1 MLPNFHCQSSRKSAV
16 KQAGLVI
23 VIVLSLLAL
32 MGCDTTATRE
42 KSQTVEISSA
52 QALDEYFDT
61 IGYNVIAN
69 PDILKT
75 IPRIRFTH
83 IPDNWQPENSIPLK
97 KSVFFRAMASAILQ
111 VNETILANHQRIQ
124 KLDRDHLSDDDR
136 EWLAGMMQKY
146 KVTDKQTDFTA
157 DEMMKLKRRVDI
169 IPPSLALVQAA
180 IESGW
185 GSSRFAR
192 EGNALFG
199 QWTTG
204 EGLKAQGSD
213 ARLAAFATPTK
224 SVAAYCLNL
233 NTHRSYT
240 QFRHARAEMRQKGTT
255 IDGVNLAGYLDRYSE
270 KGEAYTRLIKD
281 MIQRDGLEIADTAQL
296 SKGPDIIIRPVGP

>member
-1 MLPNFHCQSSRKSAV
+1 
-16 KQAGLVI
+16 
-23 VIVLSLLAL
+23 
-32 MGCDTTATRE
+32 
-42 KSQTVEISSA
+42 
-52 QALDEYFDT
+52 
-61 IGYNVIAN
+61 
-69 PDILKT
+69 
-75 IPRIRFTH
+75 
-83 IPDNWQPENSIPLK
+83 
-97 KSVFFRAMASAILQ
+97 
-111 VNETILANHQRIQ
+111 
-124 KLDRDHLSDDDR
+124 
-136 EWLAGMMQKY
+136 
-146 KVTDKQTDFTA
+146 VTDKQTDFTA